1 VLFRASDECESV
13 SPIIEYFLKT
23 KNIPIVG
30 HNIDMKSETI
40 KAYCIKVCSNII

>member
-1 VLFRASDECESV
+1 MLFRASDECERV

-30 HNIDMKSETI
+30 HNIDMKIDTMN
-40 KAYCIKVCSNII
+40 AYCINVY